1 MMKMKRGS
9 QLLSTSNALFGM
21 NPLRCSLIQFGI
33 TQRQGAGKKVV
44 MDLSAISTLLSIFC
58 QQTTK
63 SSMSVNCSVSE
74 RRLIDHCYRCV
85 MALIRGYR
93 GLFPCPVCLVPAE
106 KLADT
111 NLVFARRTAKDAKML
126 IKRAS
131 KASTKAQKEEILKS
145 QSLRDVQVGI
155 L

>member
-1 MMKMKRGS
+1 
-9 QLLSTSNALFGM
+9 
-21 NPLRCSLIQFGI
+21 
-33 TQRQGAGKKVV
+33 
-44 MDLSAISTLLSIFC
+44 
-58 QQTTK
+58 
-63 SSMSVNCSVSE
+63 
-74 RRLIDHCYRCV
+74 
-85 MALIRGYR
+85 MALIRGYQ

-111 NLVFARRTAKDAKML
+111 NLVFARRTAKNAKML